1 MWETGNRLGGRST
14 LFQWYCVG
22 HAVKKGAVGRRGG
35 RAYGCVRQ
43 RYRQPSN
50 GNGTLR
56 GRLGRWA
63 DIRVVENRRWWRLGG
78 WLDALVVEN
87 GCFHEATILRA
98 RENTIIRVCQ
108 GDTSSRVWQENTIS
122 RVCQGDT
129 SSPVCQE
136 NTISRVCQGTMRW
149 CVRRSSRETE
159 RDGGAAR
166 PRRR

>member
-1 MWETGNRLGGRST
+1 LWETGNRLGGRST

-22 HAVKKGAVGRRGG
+22 HAIKKGAVGRRGG

-78 WLDALVVEN
+78 WLDALVVKN

-98 RENTIIRVCQ
+98 RENTISRVGQEITISRVCQ
-108 GDTSSRVWQENTIS
+108 GDTSSRVW
-122 RVCQGDT
+122 
-129 SSPVCQE
+129 
-136 NTISRVCQGTMRW
+136 
-149 CVRRSSRETE
+149 
-159 RDGGAAR
+159 
-166 PRRR
+166 